1 MMEVFKKYSFDKI
14 LLVNTLFLLILGI
27 IMVFSS
33 SAILAGE
40 KYHQSFYFLT
50 QQIIAAVFGSILMVA
65 IASIRSPFFTLT
77 KLVYLATGTTFL
89 LLLLC
94 LVMPPVANTHRW
106 VQLFGVRFQPSELAK
121 IVLILFLANYC
132 SRKADTINHWKTL
145 LIPVGVVMSFVLAI
159 LVEPDYSTA
168 AFIFLISSI
177 MLYLGG
183 VKLKHFIIPGLIA
196 LIIFGVFLFSADYR
210 LNRVHGFLAPEK
222 DPLGKAFQVRQSKL
236 AVGAGGLLGVSLGA
250 STQKLYF
257 LPCAHTD
264 FIFAIIGEEIG
275 LVGTMFTVI
284 LFLVFL
290 FRGLK
295 IADRSSNN
303 NYRLIA
309 YGLTLSIIIQ
319 ALLNISVV
327 LGLGPATG
335 IPLPFI
341 SFGRSALVCNLIAVG
356 ILLNI
361 SQRKLEVK
369 STL

>member
-1 MMEVFKKYSFDKI
+1 MEVFKRFGFDKVLLINTI
-14 LLVNTLFLLILGI
+14 LLLILGI

-33 SAILAGE
+33 TAILAGE
-40 KYHQSFYFLT
+40 KYRQSFYFLT
-50 QQIIAAVFGSILMVA
+50 HQIIAAIFGLVLLIAISSIK
-65 IASIRSPFFTLT
+65 SPFFT
-77 KLVYLATGTTFL
+77 VPRVIYVATAGTFV

-94 LVMPPVANTHRW
+94 LVMPPVANAHRW
-106 VQLFGVRFQPSELAK
+106 IQFFGLRFQPSELAK
-121 IVLILFLANYC
+121 IVLILFLANYS
-132 SRKADTINHWKTL
+132 SRKAASLNQWKTL
-145 LIPVGVVMSFVLAI
+145 IIPVGVVISFVLAI
-159 LVEPDYSTA
+159 LLEPDYSTA
-168 AFIFLISSI
+168 LFVFLTSAL

-183 VKLKHFIIPGLIA
+183 VKLKYFVVPGLVALLIFII
-196 LIIFGVFLFSADYR
+196 FLFTADYR
-210 LNRVHGFLAPEK
+210 LNRVQGFLSPEQ

-236 AVGAGGLLGVSLGA
+236 AVGAGGLFGVSIGA

-275 LVGTMFTVI
+275 LLGTMATVI
-284 LFLVFL
+284 LFLMFL

-295 IADRSSNN
+295 IADRASDS

-309 YGLTLSIIIQ
+309 YGLTLSIAFQ

-361 SQRKLEVK
+361 SQRKLGV
-369 STL
+369 STLP

>member
-1 MMEVFKKYSFDKI
+1 MEVFKKFAFDKV
-14 LLVNTLFLLILGI
+14 LLVNTLLLLVLGI

-33 SAILAGE
+33 TAILAGE
-40 KYHQSFYFLT
+40 KYRQSFYFLT
-50 QQIIAAVFGSILMVA
+50 HQVIAAAFGLALMVA
-65 IASIRSPFFTLT
+65 ITSLRNPFFTITRLI
-77 KLVYLATGTTFL
+77 YIATAGTFI

-94 LVMPPVANTHRW
+94 LVMPPVANAHRW
-106 VQLFGVRFQPSELAK
+106 IQFFGMRFQPSELAK
-121 IVLILFLANYC
+121 VVLILFLANYC
-132 SRKADTINHWKTL
+132 SRKAETINQWKTL
-145 LIPVGVVMSFVLAI
+145 IIPVGVVMLFLLII
-159 LVEPDYSTA
+159 LLEPDYSTA
-168 AFIFLISSI
+168 AFIFLISAL

-183 VKLKHFIIPGLIA
+183 VKLKYFSVPGFIA
-196 LIIFGVFLFSADYR
+196 LLIFVIFLFSADYR
-210 LNRVHGFLAPEK
+210 MNRVHGFLSPEK

-275 LVGTMFTVI
+275 LLGTLVTMI
-284 LFLVFL
+284 LFLLFL

-295 IADRSSNN
+295 IADRTSNP

-309 YGLTLSIIIQ
+309 YGLTLSIVIQ
-319 ALLNISVV
+319 ALLNVSVV

-361 SQRKLEVK
+361 SQRKPEVRAIP
-369 STL
+369 